1 MRLSEIDSI
10 FHIKPKTMQNDE
22 WITGKISVSIGG
34 TPLEMEMT
42 VPTAAVKPQRML
54 PVFQQMSSSIVGLSI
69 NAIELEGEKISCRA
83 GCGACCR
90 QPVPVSE
97 IEIYQLAELV
107 EKMAEPC
114 RSEIKK
120 RFADGTEKLRDAGWF
135 ARMKEF
141 SELDEDTP
149 YETRSTE
156 LIAATLDYFQQ
167 NIACPFLEDE
177 SCSIHAVRPLVC
189 REYLVT
195 SPPENCTAP
204 TAETIKK
211 VPLLLKPSKVLRE
224 IAQTEISARL
234 GFATLI
240 ESLEIAKQFPENFPV
255 KSGEMWVKDFF
266 EILSNTEIPPGGI
279 PPNDASSTSNV
290 GL

>member
-1 MRLSEIDSI
+1 
-10 FHIKPKTMQNDE
+10 MQNDE
-22 WITGKISVSIGG
+22 WISGKISISIAGQ
-34 TPLEMEMT
+34 PLEMEMT

-54 PVFQQMSSSIVGLSI
+54 PIFQQMSSSIVNLSVESVE
-69 NAIELEGEKISCRA
+69 ATGEKISCQA

-107 EKMAEPC
+107 ENMDEPR
-114 RSEIKK
+114 RSETKK
-120 RFADGTEKLRDAGWF
+120 RFADGYQKLEEKGWF
-135 ARMKEF
+135 ARMKIF
-141 SELDEDTP
+141 SELPAETP
-149 YETRSTE
+149 HEVRGNE
-156 LIAATLDYFQQ
+156 LVGATLDYFYE
-167 NIACPFLEDE
+167 NIPCPFLVDE

-195 SPPENCTAP
+195 SPAENCSAP
-204 TAETIKK
+204 TGETISK

-224 IAQTEISARL
+224 IAQTEISGKL

-240 ESLEIAKQFPENFPV
+240 ESLEIAQKYPEDFPV

-266 EILSNTEIPPGGI
+266 EILSNTEIPPEGI
-279 PPNDASSTSNV
+279 KAK
-290 GL
+290 L